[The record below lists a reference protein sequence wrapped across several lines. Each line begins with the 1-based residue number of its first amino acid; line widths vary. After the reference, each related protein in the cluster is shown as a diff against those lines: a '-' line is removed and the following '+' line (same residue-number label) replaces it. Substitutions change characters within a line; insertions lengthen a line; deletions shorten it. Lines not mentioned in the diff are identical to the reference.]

1 MRLPLANRF
10 NEDGNYYAYKACQNL
25 NCYVLSLNF
34 SLVLQFFFEVL
45 FVHCFRSFSMERL
58 VQHLSAKRWRSSE
71 KSCRVRETV
80 KRHTI
85 LPSLLHH

>member
-45 FVHCFRSFSMERL
+45 FVHCFRSFRL
-58 VQHLSAKRWRSSE
+58 WCFSYDISARR
-71 KSCRVRETV
+71 
-80 KRHTI
+80 
-85 LPSLLHH
+85 